1 MADPLD
7 PTALVSLAK
16 SLVSPSAALTSPT
29 QALAL
34 LIHSVHSAL
43 AFRLIDPTP
52 GRAAEHP
59 NALPEHWPVPGA
71 ELKFKYRH
79 HQSSLDFVVSVIDLG
94 GRALIAG
101 AAVENPRS
109 TSFDL
114 LLTDYFSPSALS
126 PSSPLP
132 VSTLSPSNPFSSPTR
147 LKDLVVLYRL
157 NVLQKLIPGLSK
169 EGYSELSERAA
180 GAPAPSSSSREG
192 GGARTLPPVAGTG
205 PYLPD
210 AGGPMGVYPPAGAG
224 APSGSTPRTP
234 YAPRPL
240 GGGDDD
246 EDPLRVPNSGG
257 RGRPLADI
265 GRRDLEPLGGMGG
278 TFGAIGA
285 GGGGLDGFGGVGGLG
300 GGMGGNG
307 GGMFMGP
314 DHPLFRERFGPGS
327 DGVGRLGPGRRWG
340 GDGYLPPMGAPP
352 GARFDPV
359 VPGNGPPG
367 TGPLGGQ
374 GPQPGGG
381 TGGGNGAR
389 RVHPDME
396 QPGPGSSRSDYD
408 AMFG

>member
-132 VSTLSPSNPFSSPTR
+132 VSALSPSNPFSSPTR

-180 GAPAPSSSSREG
+180 GAPAPRRR
-192 GGARTLPPVAGTG
+192 AHPAPR

-210 AGGPMGVYPPAGAG
+210 AG
-224 APSGSTPRTP
+224 RT
-234 YAPRPL
+234 A
-240 GGGDDD
+240 
-246 EDPLRVPNSGG
+246 
-257 RGRPLADI
+257 
-265 GRRDLEPLGGMGG
+265 
-278 TFGAIGA
+278 
-285 GGGGLDGFGGVGGLG
+285 
-300 GGMGGNG
+300 
-307 GGMFMGP
+307 
-314 DHPLFRERFGPGS
+314 LFRFGPGS

-396 QPGPGSSRSDYD
+396 QPGPGSSRSGYD